1 MYTLTSALRPAGL
14 GLERPTPPP
23 ASANAVTCSRT
34 MDQFVTKWK
43 LSRLALPPESLISA
57 DLGQESAAQG
67 HSLAQPV
74 SSLVT
79 GSRPRPWLYV
89 LAELLSRD
97 NGSGAKEL

>member
-1 MYTLTSALRPAGL
+1 MCD
-14 GLERPTPPP
+14 E
-23 ASANAVTCSRT
+23 VE
-34 MDQFVTKWK
+34 
-43 LSRLALPPESLISA
+43 LSKQTGPCPRESDKR

-67 HSLAQPV
+67 HSQAQPV

-79 GSRPRPWLYV
+79 GSRPRPRLYV